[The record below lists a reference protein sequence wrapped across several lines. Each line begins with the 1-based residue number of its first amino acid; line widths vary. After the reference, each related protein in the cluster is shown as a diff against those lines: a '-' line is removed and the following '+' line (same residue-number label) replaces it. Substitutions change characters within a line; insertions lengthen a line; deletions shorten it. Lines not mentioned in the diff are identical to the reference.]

1 VLVAIVGGK
10 LQGVEAAYL
19 ARKAGWDV
27 ILIDKKP
34 VVPASDLCDRFLQL
48 DVTHAKDL
56 GSKFKGVDLVIP
68 ALEDE
73 AVLSHLVQWTQREGI
88 AFAFDLNAY
97 RLSSSKIKSN
107 RLFAQAGVPAPGSW
121 PDCRFPVLVKP
132 DGESGSRGVKLF
144 YEPHGLRQF
153 LDQPAEKWVAQE
165 FVAGPSFSIEVI
177 GLPGKYTPLQVTD
190 LEMDKTYDC
199 KRVLAPTTL
208 SPQLVSDFKRIS
220 VTLADR
226 LKLKGLMDVEVVIDD
241 TLKVLEIDARLPSQ
255 TPMAVYWSS
264 GVNMVQALGT
274 FFLKGTPA
282 EKNQGGMTRG
292 VVLEHIRVTPNLL
305 EVCGEHIMSVTD
317 PLQIKNDFWGAD
329 EAITNYAPG
338 RKAWVATLIVCERDR
353 KTAWAKRQKVIAAI
367 RKQFRL
373 DAYRDPWPEEGH
385 QGNQC
390 AVNLNNL
397 NAHKS

>member
-1 VLVAIVGGK
+1 MLVAIVGGK

-34 VVPASDLCDRFLQL
+34 VGPASGLCDRFLQL
-48 DVTHAKDL
+48 DVTHEKDL
-56 GSKFKGVDLVIP
+56 GSKLKGVDLVIP
-68 ALEDE
+68 ALEAE
-73 AVLSHLVQWTQREGI
+73 AVLTHLARWTQREGI

-97 RLSSSKIKSN
+97 RLSSSKIKSD
-107 RLFAQAGVPAPGSW
+107 LFFAQAGVPAPGSW

-132 DGESGSRGVKLF
+132 DGGSGSQGVKLF
-144 YEPHGLRQF
+144 YEPRGLQQH
-153 LDQPAEKWVAQE
+153 LDQSAGKWVAQE
-165 FVAGPSFSIEVI
+165 FVAGPSYSIEVI

-208 SPQLVSDFKRIS
+208 SPQLVSDFKHIS
-220 VTLADR
+220 VTLAER

-274 FFLKGTPA
+274 LFLEGAPA
-282 EKNQGGMTRG
+282 AKSQDRLPRG
-292 VVLEHIRVTPNLL
+292 VVLEHIRVTPSLL
-305 EVCGEHIMSVTD
+305 EVGGEHIMSVTD
-317 PLQIKNDFWGAD
+317 PLRIKTNFWGAD

-338 RKAWVATLIVCERDR
+338 RKTWVATLIVCERDR
-353 KTAWAKRQKVIAAI
+353 KTAWDKRQKVIAAI
-367 RKQFRL
+367 RKHFRL
-373 DAYRDPWPEEGH
+373 EAYRDPAPEEGD
-385 QGNQC
+385 QGNR
-390 AVNLNNL
+390 L
-397 NAHKS
+397 

>member
-1 VLVAIVGGK
+1 MLVAIVGGK

-27 ILIDKKP
+27 VVIDKKP

-48 DVTHAKDL
+48 DVTHEKNL
-56 GSKFKGVDLVIP
+56 GNKLKGVDLVIP
-68 ALEDE
+68 ALEVE
-73 AVLSHLVQWTQREGI
+73 AVLTHLAQWTQREGI

-97 RLSSSKIKSN
+97 RLSSSKIKSD
-107 RLFAQAGVPAPGSW
+107 RLFARAGVPVPGSW
-121 PDCRFPVLVKP
+121 PDCRFPVMVKP
-132 DGESGSRGVKLF
+132 DGGSGSRGVKLF
-144 YEPHGLRQF
+144 YDSRGLRQY
-153 LDQPAEKWVAQE
+153 LDQSAEKWVAQE
-165 FVAGPSFSIEVI
+165 FVAGPSYSIEVI
-177 GLPGKYTPLQVTD
+177 GRPGKYTPLQVTD
-190 LEMDKTYDC
+190 LEMDETYDC
-199 KRVLAPTTL
+199 KRVLAPTIL
-208 SPQLVSDFKRIS
+208 SPQLVSDFKRIA
-220 VTLADR
+220 VILAER

-274 FFLKGTPA
+274 LFLKGTPA
-282 EKNQGGMTRG
+282 QKNQGGMSRG

-317 PLQIKNDFWGAD
+317 PLRIKSNFWGAD

-373 DAYRDPWPEEGH
+373 DAYRDPAPEEGP
-385 QGNQC
+385 QGN
-390 AVNLNNL
+390 
-397 NAHKS
+397 

>member
-1 VLVAIVGGK
+1 MLVAIVGGK

-19 ARKAGWDV
+19 SRKAGWDV
-27 ILIDKKP
+27 ILIDKNP
-34 VVPASDLCDRFLQL
+34 NAPASDLCHRFLQL
-48 DVTHAKDL
+48 DVMHEKDL
-56 GSKFKGVDLVIP
+56 GSKLKGVDLVIP
-68 ALEDE
+68 ALEAE
-73 AVLSHLVQWTQREGI
+73 AVLTHLAQWTQREGI

-97 RLSSSKIKSN
+97 RLSSSKMKSD
-107 RLFAQAGVPAPGSW
+107 RFFAQADVPAPGSW
-121 PDCRFPVLVKP
+121 PGCRFPVVVKP
-132 DGESGSRGVKLF
+132 DGGSGSRGVKLF
-144 YEPHGLRQF
+144 YEPRGLRQY
-153 LDQPAEKWVAQE
+153 LDQSAEKSVAQE
-165 FVAGPSFSIEVI
+165 FVAGPSYSIEVI

-220 VTLADR
+220 VKLAEA

-264 GVNMVQALGT
+264 GVNMVQALGAL
-274 FFLKGTPA
+274 FLKGSPA
-282 EKNQGGMTRG
+282 EKNQGGIPRG

-317 PLQIKNDFWGAD
+317 PLRIKTNFWGAD

-338 RKAWVATLIVCERDR
+338 RKTWVATLIVCERDR
-353 KTAWAKRQKVIAAI
+353 QTAWAKRQKVIAAI
-367 RKQFRL
+367 RKQFQL
-373 DAYRDPWPEEGH
+373 DAYRDPAPEEGD
-385 QGNQC
+385 QGNQ
-390 AVNLNNL
+390 L
-397 NAHKS
+397 